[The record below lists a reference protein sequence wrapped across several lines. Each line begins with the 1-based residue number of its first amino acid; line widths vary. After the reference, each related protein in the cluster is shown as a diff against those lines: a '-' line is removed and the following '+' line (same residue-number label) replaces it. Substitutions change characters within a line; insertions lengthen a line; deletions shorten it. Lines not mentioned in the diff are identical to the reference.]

1 MPPPDAHSPRRHDT
15 VVVGASAGGI
25 DALSSLLRDLPDDLA
40 AAVLIV
46 LHIATDAGGLLPRLL
61 ANGSRLPVRAAE
73 DGAPLVMGEV
83 RVAKA
88 NCHLIVEP
96 GVMRVVRG
104 PRENRFRPAIDPLFR
119 SAAWAYGPR
128 VIGVLLSGML
138 DDGTAG
144 LWAIKTCGGIAVVQD
159 PDDAAYGAM
168 PRHAID
174 ALPVDHC
181 VPAARMGALV
191 AALVREPAASEVV
204 RGPDSLRLETSMMRQ
219 LQPDEIPTMDR
230 IGKLSPYTC
239 PSCHGSL
246 WEIFDE
252 HVLRFRC
259 HTGHAFSAPS
269 LGDEIDV
276 GVEDAL
282 FGALR
287 ALEENARLSRTI
299 AERSRTG
306 KREAVAA
313 IYDDKASECER
324 NADVIRNLL
333 HRSQMARADAG

>member
-1 MPPPDAHSPRRHDT
+1 MPPSDAQSPRHRDT

-25 DALSSLLRDLPDDLA
+25 DALSSLLRASPHDLP

-61 ANGSRLPVRAAE
+61 AQASRLPVRTAE
-73 DGAPLVMGEV
+73 DG
-83 RVAKA
+83 
-88 NCHLIVEP
+88 
-96 GVMRVVRG
+96 
-104 PRENRFRPAIDPLFR
+104 RP
-119 SAAWAYGPR
+119 
-128 VIGVLLSGML
+128 
-138 DDGTAG
+138 
-144 LWAIKTCGGIAVVQD
+144 
-159 PDDAAYGAM
+159 
-168 PRHAID
+168 
-174 ALPVDHC
+174 
-181 VPAARMGALV
+181 
-191 AALVREPAASEVV
+191 E
-204 RGPDSLRLETSMMRQ
+204 SLRLETSMTRQ
-219 LQPDEIPTMDR
+219 LQPDEIPAMDR

-276 GVEDAL
+276 DVEDAL

-306 KREAVAA
+306 KRDAVAT

-333 HRSQMARADAG
+333 HRSQMARTDAD